1 VFAQNTSFREAVT
14 MRQECCGAPTDTGA
28 SILDR
33 LEGLCKVIPPEV
45 IEQAL
50 LATGRERQRAC
61 RLSHRTMLWVVLA
74 MGVLTHL
81 PIRQVFKHAR
91 RLRPGE
97 RTPARSNLCEAR
109 QRLGVEPVRQVFDQV
124 VRPLATPQTQGAFYR
139 GLRLMGIDGTV
150 QDAPDTPANAAR
162 FGRSSGGRGDG
173 AFPQVRKVSLVELG
187 THVEVALVFGG
198 WQDSEQKL
206 AARLWERL
214 PADALLLQD
223 RGFFSYGQWKTLS
236 TRVKLL
242 ARVKSDLTLQP
253 LRHLPDGSYLAKVYP
268 SSHHRAKD
276 RDGIVVRVIEY
287 TLDDPQRVGHGQ
299 RHRLITNLLDAE
311 QFPALELICLYHE
324 RWEEE
329 LVFDEQKT
337 HLDPRRP
344 GKPAHF
350 RSQTP
355 AGVEQ
360 ELYALSLGHFVVR
373 ALMLEAAQQEDLDV
387 DRLSFTGCVRILQAR
402 LPECDNSTPVRRE
415 QWYRLL
421 LTEMA
426 QERLE
431 PRRNR
436 TNPRVVKRKM
446 SKFAKKRP
454 EHRSRPP
461 LKKTF
466 AETVVIT

>member
-1 VFAQNTSFREAVT
+1 MT
-14 MRQECCGAPTDTGA
+14 RQGCCVVSTQDAGG
-28 SILDR
+28 ILDR
-33 LEGLCKVIPPEV
+33 LEGLSKVIPPV
-45 IEQAL
+45 VFEQAL
-50 LATGRERQRAC
+50 WETGRGRQRTC
-61 RLSHRTMLWVVLA
+61 RLSHRVMLWVVLA

-91 RLRPGE
+91 RMRLGE
-97 RTPARSNLCEAR
+97 RTPSRSNLCEAR
-109 QRLGVEPVRQVFDQV
+109 QRLGVEPVRRVFELV
-124 VRPLATPQTQGAFYR
+124 VRPLATPQTPGAFYK
-139 GLRLMGIDGTV
+139 GMRLMGIDGTV
-150 QDAPDTPANAAR
+150 EDAPDTPANAER
-162 FGRSSGGRGDG
+162 FGRSSGGRGEG

-187 THVEVALVFGG
+187 THVEVTLAFGG

-206 AARLWERL
+206 VAQLWDQL
-214 PADALLLQD
+214 PADALLIED
-223 RGFFSYGQWKTLS
+223 RGFFSYDHWKTLDS
-236 TRVKLL
+236 RGIKLFI
-242 ARVKSDLTLQP
+242 RMKSNLI
-253 LRHLPDGSYLAKVYP
+253 LRPIQRLPNGSYLAKIYP
-268 SSHHRAKD
+268 SSYHRDKD

-287 TLDDPQRVGHGQ
+287 TLDDPQRTGHGET
-299 RHRLITNLLDAE
+299 HRLVTNLFDHE
-311 QFPALELICLYHE
+311 MFPALELACNYHE
-324 RWEEE
+324 RWEVE

-344 GKPAHF
+344 GKAAHF

-355 AGVEQ
+355 QGVEQ

-373 ALMLEAAQQEDLDV
+373 ALMLEAAKEDNLDV
-387 DRLSFTGCVRILQAR
+387 DRLSFTGCLRIVQAR
-402 LPECDNSTPVRRE
+402 LPECDSSTPMRLE

-426 QERLE
+426 QERIE

-436 TNPRVVKRKM
+436 INARVVKRKM
-446 SKFAKKRP
+446 SKWPKKRP

>member
-1 VFAQNTSFREAVT
+1 MTQ
-14 MRQECCGAPTDTGA
+14 QGCCSEPARDTGN
-28 SILDR
+28 ILDR
-33 LEGLCKVIPPEV
+33 LEGLRKIISPET

-50 LATGRERQRAC
+50 LETDRGKQRAC
-61 RLSHRTMLWVVLA
+61 RLSHRVMVWLVLA

-91 RLRPGE
+91 RMRLGE
-97 RTPARSNLCEAR
+97 KTPSRSNLCEAR
-109 QRLGVEPVRQVFDQV
+109 QRLGAEPLRRVFDLV
-124 VRPLATPQTQGAFYR
+124 VRPLATPQTPGAFYK
-139 GLRLMGIDGTV
+139 GLRPMGIDGTV
-150 QDAPDTPANAAR
+150 MDAPDTPANAER

-187 THVEVALVFGG
+187 THVEVALAVGG

-206 AARLWERL
+206 VVQLFDRI
-214 PADALLLQD
+214 PADALLLED
-223 RGFFSYGQWKTLS
+223 RGFFSYDHWKMLDGQG
-236 TRVKLL
+236 VKLL
-242 ARVKSDLTLQP
+242 VRMKSNVI
-253 LRHLPDGSYLAKVYP
+253 LRPFQRLPDGSYLAKIYP
-268 SSHHRAKD
+268 SSYHRDKD

-287 TLDDPQRVGHGQ
+287 TLDDPQRTGHGEQ
-299 RHRLITNLLDAE
+299 HRLLTNLFDHE
-311 QFPALELICLYHE
+311 MFPARELACKYHE

-344 GKPAHF
+344 GKAAHF

-355 AGVEQ
+355 QGVEQ

-373 ALMLEAAQQEDLDV
+373 ALMLEAAKEANLDV
-387 DRLSFTGCVRILQAR
+387 DRLSFTGCLRILQAR
-402 LPECDNSTPVRRE
+402 LPECDSSTPVGLDE
-415 QWYRLL
+415 WFHLL
-421 LTEMA
+421 Q
-426 QERLE
+426 QELADEWIE

-436 TNPRVVKRKM
+436 VNPRVVKRKM

-454 EHRSRPP
+454 KHRSQPP
-461 LKKTF
+461 SQKTF